1 MALPSPRRH
10 GRRTALPAVLP
21 AVLPVYDPHRG
32 ALAENTH
39 SAHVKVERRRSAAG
53 ARITL
58 GWRAPRCL

>member
-1 MALPSPRRH
+1 MALSSPRRH
-10 GRRTALPAVLP
+10 GRRTAMP

-32 ALAENTH
+32 ALAENTN
-39 SAHVKVERRRSAAG
+39 SAHVKVERRRSVAG